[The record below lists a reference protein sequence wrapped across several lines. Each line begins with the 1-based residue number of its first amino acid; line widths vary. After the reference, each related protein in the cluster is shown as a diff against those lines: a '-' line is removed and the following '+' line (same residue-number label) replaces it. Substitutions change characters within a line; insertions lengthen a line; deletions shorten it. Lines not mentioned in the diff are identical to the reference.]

1 MGHRR
6 SFPADTDGTTH
17 ARLLTTNKQGAQQAM
32 ATTRSRGFGRRSLMA
47 TAGVAAGSG
56 AITGFPTIW
65 AQNIKNVTLR
75 QFGTGVS
82 NLNAVADKV
91 KADLGFTLSM
101 TALDTDAVTQKA
113 VTQPKSYD
121 IADIEYFAIKK
132 VFPTGVMQPMDAKKI
147 KYVDK
152 IVPIFTKGRLT
163 PESAMAQG
171 TTPYSVGFVDGPAGK
186 TFAKGQTNWMTL
198 IPTIYNADTL
208 GIRPDLVGRPISNWK
223 DLVDPAFKGKASILN
238 IPSIGIMD
246 AAMVMESL
254 GTLKYADKGNMTK
267 PEIDKTIAFLIEA
280 KKAGQFRAF
289 WKSFDESVNLMAS
302 GEVIIQSMWSPA
314 VAAVRSKGI
323 ACKYQPLAEG
333 YRAWAGGLGLA
344 KHLSGLELDAAYE
357 YINWYLS
364 GWVGAYLN
372 RQGYYSAVLDT
383 AKENMS
389 ADEWGYWIEGK
400 AAQKDILSPEG
411 KVMEKAGAV
420 RDGGSFTE
428 RMGRVACWNSVMNE
442 DRYMIQKWNEFIAA

>member
-1 MGHRR
+1 MAPLPSPRLRR
-6 SFPADTDGTTH
+6 RAVLAG
-17 ARLLTTNKQGAQQAM
+17 
-32 ATTRSRGFGRRSLMA
+32 
-47 TAGVAAGSG
+47 AGVAAGSG
-56 AITGFPTIW
+56 LVTGFPTIW

-91 KADLGFTLSM
+91 KQDLGFTLTM

-121 IADIEYFAIKK
+121 IADIEYFSIKK
-132 VFPTGVMQPMDAKKI
+132 VFPTGVMQPIDARKI
-147 KYVDK
+147 KLADK
-152 IVPIFTKGRLT
+152 IVPIFTRGRLT
-163 PESAMAQG
+163 PDSLVAQG
-171 TTPYSVGFVDGPAGK
+171 TTPYSVGYVDGPSSK
-186 TFAKGQTNWMTL
+186 TFAKQQTEWMTL
-198 IPTIYNADTL
+198 IPTIFNADTL
-208 GIRPDLVGRPISNWK
+208 GIRPDLVGRPISQWK

-254 GTLKYADKGNMTK
+254 GTIKYADKGNMTK
-267 PEIDKTIAFLIEA
+267 PEIDKTVAFLIEA

-323 ACKYQPLAEG
+323 ECTYQPLKEG
-333 YRAWAGGLGLA
+333 YRAWADGLGLA
-344 KHLSGLELDAAYE
+344 KHLTGLELDAAYE

-372 RQGYYSAVLDT
+372 RQGYYSAVPET
-383 AKENMS
+383 AKQNMTP
-389 ADEWGYWIEGK
+389 DEWGFWIEGK
-400 AAQKDILSPEG
+400 PAQKDVLSPEG

-428 RMGRVACWNSVMNE
+428 RMARVACWNSVMNE